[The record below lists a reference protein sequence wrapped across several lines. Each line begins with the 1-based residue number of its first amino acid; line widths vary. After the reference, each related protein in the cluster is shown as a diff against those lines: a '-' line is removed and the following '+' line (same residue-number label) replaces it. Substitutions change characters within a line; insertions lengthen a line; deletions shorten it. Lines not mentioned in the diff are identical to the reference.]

1 MQKIT
6 LRQFAGIAL
15 VSTLALATASAQTAP
30 QNQTPKPPE
39 PAVQRPTPPDPA
51 GQPTNI
57 KLDFTITDQTGPG
70 EPTKKVVTMV
80 VSDRGNGS
88 IRSSGSVRAQGRV
101 QINVDASPV
110 IHPSARSAFGS
121 ASSTT
126 RGQSGA
132 MDPRSRPRCTNRS
145 A

>member
-30 QNQTPKPPE
+30 QNQTPKPSE

-70 EPTKKVVTMV
+70 EPTRKVVTMV

-88 IRSSGSVRAQGRV
+88 IRSSGSCGRKDACRSTSTPVR
-101 QINVDASPV
+101 
-110 IHPSARSAFGS
+110 
-121 ASSTT
+121 
-126 RGQSGA
+126 
-132 MDPRSRPRCTNRS
+132 
-145 A
+145 